1 MSKFTPGPWTDNG
14 WSVTG
19 PSAADSYEAR
29 MAMDESA
36 RRGGQKPLYAVVA
49 QAKPGHCVVATVH
62 GELRAEVD
70 ANAHLIA
77 AAPELLEALI
87 DALCALE
94 CCGKVSP
101 TATKASAAI
110 AKATGETP

>member
-77 AAPELLEALI
+77 AAPELLEALQFVM
-87 DALCALE
+87 AASGEQL
-94 CCGKVSP
+94 S
-101 TATKASAAI
+101 TAFEQAEAAI
-110 AKATGETP
+110 AKATGEQP